1 MKKKTYIVYLPD
13 NKKVKL
19 WFLGKELEMILNS
32 FNIKYE
38 VVNE

>member
-1 MKKKTYIVYLPD
+1 MKKKIYIVYLPD

-19 WFLGKELEMILNS
+19 WFSGKELEMILNS

-38 VVNE
+38 VVDE